1 MGRAAVLLRRPPSVY
16 TRRQGCSCLTT
27 AARSPADVSR
37 DRAPCSSGRRLEAY
51 MKLADRTSLV
61 TRILARL
68 TIGLLAM
75 GYAAGALS
83 AQVLYGSIAGTLTD
97 PTGAVVP
104 KAVVSVKNTS
114 TGLTRQGTT
123 DEAGYYSIPNL
134 AEGTYDLSVTATGF
148 GPYTQ
153 TGVPVP

>member
-1 MGRAAVLLRRPPSVY
+1 V
-16 TRRQGCSCLTT
+16 
-27 AARSPADVSR
+27 
-37 DRAPCSSGRRLEAY
+37 
-51 MKLADRTSLV
+51 KLADRTSLV
-61 TRILARL
+61 TRVLAHL

-75 GYAAGALS
+75 GYAAGALP

-104 KAVVSVKNTS
+104 NAVVSVKNTS

-134 AEGTYDLSVTATGF
+134 VEGTYDLSVTATGF

-153 TGVPVP
+153 TGVPVPINAVTRVDITLRVGAIAEQVSVWKPAPRFSRRRRGM